1 MPFTPRSSLPIL
13 RPICG
18 FINRDLLLPLLMAF
32 SFGLVGGG
40 WRTDVFLRIGR
51 DLPDQFPLVG
61 VAVRSSE
68 KRTRLANDWSVSVFA
83 TVEELLTKQSPDFV
97 VTSVSAP
104 ANLELTEFLSERGIP
119 VLSETPI
126 GRDLAELQRVTALE
140 KKGARIQVAEQ
151 YLFQPLHAAR
161 LALIESGRLGTIYE
175 ADVSIAHGYHGISLL
190 RHFLQV
196 GLRLPKIRAQ
206 RFTSRIVDGPG
217 RDGPPKEERLV
228 ESERTIA
235 QLDFGDRLGIYDFTG
250 DQYFSWI
257 RSHRLL
263 VRGEKG
269 EINQTTVRLLQEFS
283 IPFQFELVRRDTGHT
298 GNLEGYTHQAIH
310 GGGEILYQNPFPGMR
325 WSDDEI
331 AVATSLSR
339 MGHYLNTGEPCYSVA
354 EACHDCYLDLL
365 IKEAVANGREVT
377 GQPQLWM

>member
-1 MPFTPRSSLPIL
+1 
-13 RPICG
+13 
-18 FINRDLLLPLLMAF
+18 MAF

-40 WRTDVFLRIGR
+40 WRTDVFLRIAR

-61 VAVRSSE
+61 AAVRNPE
-68 KRTRLANDWSVSVFA
+68 KRTKLANDWSVPVFA

-119 VLSETPI
+119 VLSETPV
-126 GRDLAELQRVTALE
+126 GCDLAELQRVSELE

-161 LALIESGRLGTIYE
+161 LAVIESGRLGKIYE
-175 ADVSIAHGYHGISLL
+175 ADVSVAHGYHGMSLL

-196 GLRLPKIRAQ
+196 GLRLPKITAR
-206 RFTSRIVDGPG
+206 RFTSRIVDGPN
-217 RDGPPKEERLV
+217 REGPPKEKRIV
-228 ESERTIA
+228 ESERIVA
-235 QLDFGDRLGIYDFTG
+235 QLDFGDRLGIYDFTEH
-250 DQYFSWI
+250 QYFSWI
-257 RSHRLL
+257 RSQRLL
-263 VRGEKG
+263 VRGEQG

-283 IPFQFELVRRDTGHT
+283 SPFQFDLVRRDAGHA
-298 GNLEGYTHQAIH
+298 GNLEGYTHEAIY
-310 GGGEILYQNPFPGMR
+310 GGGEVLYRNPFPGMR

-331 AVATSLSR
+331 AVATCFSR
-339 MGHYLNTGEPCYSVA
+339 TGHYLNTGEPGYSVA

-365 IKEAVANGREVT
+365 VKEAVVSGCEVV
-377 GQPQLWM
+377 GEPQPWMGN

>member
-1 MPFTPRSSLPIL
+1 
-13 RPICG
+13 
-18 FINRDLLLPLLMAF
+18 MAF

-61 VAVRSSE
+61 VAVRNPE
-68 KRTRLANDWSVSVFA
+68 KRTRLANGWSVPVFA

-104 ANLELTEFLSERGIP
+104 ANLELTGFLSERGIP

-126 GRDLAELQRVTALE
+126 GRDLAELQPVAALE

-298 GNLEGYTHQAIH
+298 GNLEGYTHQAIY

-339 MGHYLNTGEPCYSVA
+339 MGRYLNTGEPCYSVA

-365 IKEAVANGREVT
+365 IKEAVASGLEVT

>member
-1 MPFTPRSSLPIL
+1 
-13 RPICG
+13 
-18 FINRDLLLPLLMAF
+18 MAF

-61 VAVRSSE
+61 VAVRNPE
-68 KRTRLANDWSVSVFA
+68 KRTRLANDWSVPVFA
-83 TVEELLTKQSPDFV
+83 TVEELLTKQSPEFV

-126 GRDLAELQRVTALE
+126 RRDLAELQRVAALE

-298 GNLEGYTHQAIH
+298 GNLEGYTHQAIY

-339 MGHYLNTGEPCYSVA
+339 MGRYLNTGEPCYSVA

-365 IKEAVANGREVT
+365 IKEAVASGLEVT

>member
-1 MPFTPRSSLPIL
+1 
-13 RPICG
+13 
-18 FINRDLLLPLLMAF
+18 MAS
-32 SFGLVGGG
+32 SFGLVGSG
-40 WRTDVFLRIGR
+40 WRADFFLRIAR

-61 VAVRSSE
+61 VAVRHPE
-68 KRTRLANDWSVSVFA
+68 KRTRLANDWSVPVFA

-104 ANLELTEFLSERGIP
+104 ANLELTELLSERGIP

-126 GRDLAELQRVTALE
+126 GRDLSELQRVTDLE

-161 LALIESGRLGTIYE
+161 RALVNSGRLGTIYA

-196 GLRLPKIRAQ
+196 GLRLPKVRAH
-206 RFTSRIVDGPG
+206 RFTSQIVNGPD
-217 RDGPPKEERLV
+217 REGPPKEKRMI
-228 ESERTIA
+228 ESERIIA
-235 QLDFGDRLGIYDFTG
+235 QLDFGDRLGIYDFSG

-263 VRGEKG
+263 VRGEAG
-269 EINQTTVRLLQEFS
+269 EINQTTVRLLQDFS
-283 IPFQFELVRRDTGHT
+283 TPFQFDLVRRDTGHT
-298 GNLEGYTHQAIH
+298 GNLEGYTHQVIY

-331 AVATSLSR
+331 AVATSLSS
-339 MGHYLNTGEPCYSVA
+339 MGRYLSTGEPCYSVA

-365 IKEAVANGREVT
+365 IKESVASGKEVT
-377 GQPQLWM
+377 GEQKPWMGALVAGPEDANAL